1 MWAYAL
7 RRILVAIVL
16 VWVVATIVFSLLHL
30 IPGDP
35 AELLSSSGGV
45 LPPPEAIA
53 ALRHEMGLD
62 RPILVQYT
70 SYLAGIFQGDLGKS
84 FQDGYPVAS
93 EIAKRLPRTLELI
106 LAATILALAFGLPLG
121 TMAARRQGGPL
132 DRTLSAI
139 VSLQLSMP
147 VFVIGTLLIL
157 LFAQTLHWVPAGGFV
172 EFSKNPGRH
181 LVHLSMPA
189 FTIAVGL
196 SAVVFRMTRTTVIE
210 TLDRDWVRT
219 ARAKGLPRK
228 QVMRKHVVRNAL
240 GPVATVVGLNVGTLL
255 GSTVL
260 IEYVFNWPGLSGF
273 LVSAVEQRDYP
284 AVQGIVLV
292 ISFLFILINLGV
304 DLLYSVLD
312 PRIRHS

>member
-1 MWAYAL
+1 MLNYAL

-35 AELLSSSGGV
+35 AALLSSSGGV
-45 LPPPEAIA
+45 LPPPETIE
-53 ALRHEMGLD
+53 ALREQMGLN
-62 RPILVQYT
+62 RPILEQYT
-70 SYLAGIFQGDLGKS
+70 SYLMGILRGDLGVS
-84 FQDGYPVAS
+84 FQDGYPIAS
-93 EIAKRLPRTLELI
+93 EIATRLPRTLELI
-106 LAATILALAFGLPLG
+106 IAATLLAVAVGLPLG
-121 TMAARRQGGPL
+121 TLAARRQGSVL
-132 DRTLSAI
+132 ERVLSAI
-139 VSLQLSMP
+139 ASVNLSMP

-157 LFAQTLHWVPAGGFV
+157 VFAQKLRWVPAGGYVSFL
-172 EFSKNPGRH
+172 EDPWMH

-196 SAVVFRMTRTTVIE
+196 SAVVYRMARASVLE
-210 TLDRDWVRT
+210 TLQRDWVRT
-219 ARAKGLPRK
+219 ARAKGLAER
-228 QVMRKHVVRNAL
+228 QVLRRHVVRNSL
-240 GPVATVVGLNVGTLL
+240 GPVVTVVGLNVGTLL

-292 ISFLFILINLGV
+292 TSFLFILINLAV

-312 PRIRHS
+312 PRVGHQ